1 MEETYSVSNL
11 ATRYGMDEAAF
22 VACAKSHQEEINYD
36 DTHMVSRRGV
46 WTFDQEAV
54 VTLDKLLH
62 YQEKVEES
70 TDDLNETVTQLKSEN
85 DELKD
90 KVGELANRLQM
101 AGQQNAEATQQM
113 QILQDQLIKLQNGR
127 DKANSIALQNQA
139 NRADQA
145 EKKAARL
152 QEKLDSVSRTKAQ
165 EVHELEKQNAD
176 LQKKLSE
183 YNKTLQERLKA
194 DFEVLNVKKN
204 EDKLYQELR
213 THKGTI
219 TELKQEIAELEDKR
233 DNIVAELSNLKGA
246 VMTSVTALQNVTS
259 ELTQA
264 AKVEIVSPAKDES
277 RLRARKRK
285 LHSRRKKSRKM
296 KRRSA
301 RPSRLNL
308 LVSKKPS
315 EPICARNSVRNSICV
330 KKMSPLPRKKGSS
343 SASLHSSDCSVRQR
357 LLRCLFSKP
366 YEKRETHHVT

>member
-62 YQEKVEES
+62 HQEKVEES
-70 TDDLNETVTQLKSEN
+70 TDELNETVTQLKNEN
-85 DELKD
+85 NELKD

-113 QILQDQLIKLQNGR
+113 QILQDQLIKIQNGR
-127 DKANSIALQNQA
+127 DKANSIALQNQST
-139 NRADQA
+139 RADQA

-246 VMTSVTALQNVTS
+246 VMSSVTALQNVTS

-264 AKVEIVSPAKDES
+264 AKVEIVSPAKDEKQIES
-277 RLRARKRK
+277 KKAPAALPPKKEQENEEEKRKAIEAKLARQQEALRADMREK
-285 LHSRRKKSRKM
+285 LRKKQHLREEDVT
-296 KRRSA
+296 A
-301 RPSRLNL
+301 
-308 LVSKKPS
+308 
-315 EPICARNSVRNSICV
+315 AQ
-330 KKMSPLPRKKGSS
+330 KKGLFQRI
-343 SASLHSSDCSVRQR
+343 AS
-357 LLRCLFSKP
+357 FF
-366 YEKRETHHVT
+366 